1 MSSKEQRN
9 KSRRIQSETM
19 NENEK
24 RIHLS
29 TNLAVNHLYQ
39 HGKTTV
45 PKEVRERLKLKD
57 GDKLIWSIND
67 LGNVVV
73 LKGTIER

>member
-9 KSRRIQSETM
+9 KSRRMESKTTIEK
-19 NENEK
+19 EK

-29 TNLAVNHLYQ
+29 TTLAVTNLYQ
-39 HGKTTV
+39 YGKTTV
-45 PKEVRERLKLKD
+45 PKRVRERLKLKN
-57 GDKLIWSIND
+57 GDKLIWSVNN

-73 LKGTIER
+73 SKEPH